1 MSFKEKFTNFFMLD
15 DEVFDDNSAEQS
27 KPNMVVNNETSNE
40 SPQNSTKPRQK
51 KSGGLSL
58 VSSNKEINRKTRI
71 KIIEPR
77 LYSEVKDIAD
87 IILSKQSVIL
97 NFRRMEN
104 DQAKKVIDFMMG
116 ITYAVDGDIQR
127 IGDSIFLCTPSGFEI
142 DADELSSI
150 DASDRN

>member
-127 IGDSIFLCTPSGFEI
+127 IGDSIFLCTPSGIEI
-142 DADELSSI
+142 DVDELSSI